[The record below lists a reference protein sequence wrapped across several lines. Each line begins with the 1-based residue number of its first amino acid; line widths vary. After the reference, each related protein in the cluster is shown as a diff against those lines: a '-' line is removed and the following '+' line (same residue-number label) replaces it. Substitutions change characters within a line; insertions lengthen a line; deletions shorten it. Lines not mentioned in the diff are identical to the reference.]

1 MTFDS
6 IDELA
11 VEEANKMLHGLF
23 DFLVEISDFE
33 LAINFYGFVRTS
45 KAGNFAIYHQLCR
58 TVFGF
63 CLCLSNE
70 IFNTR

>member
-1 MTFDS
+1 MIALTK
-6 IDELA
+6 LA

-23 DFLVEISDFE
+23 DLLVEISDFE

-45 KAGNFAIYHQLCR
+45 KTGNFAIYHQLFR

-63 CLCLSNE
+63 CLFLSNE
-70 IFNTR
+70 TFNTR